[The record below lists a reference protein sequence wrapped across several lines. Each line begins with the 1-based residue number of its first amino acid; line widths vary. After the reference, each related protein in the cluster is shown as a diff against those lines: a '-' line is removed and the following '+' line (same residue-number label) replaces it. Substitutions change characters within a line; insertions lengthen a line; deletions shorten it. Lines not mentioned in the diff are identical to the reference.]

1 MKVLEKDFTNRQYAE
16 QAIRA
21 NKENKVLNL
30 AQDGTVHMED
40 KPIRQ
45 LNYAQLRQQEY
56 EPIENQLD
64 LLYWDKINGTTL
76 WQDSISAIKA
86 KYPKE
91 A

>member
-1 MKVLEKDFTNRQYAE
+1 MKVLEKGFTNRQYAE

-21 NKENKVLNL
+21 NKENKVLNF

-56 EPIENQLD
+56 EPLENQLD